1 MYTARGPEKHRR
13 LRGSAWSDQCE
24 MEFACVP
31 LRAVEWAN
39 RTGRSEKPVGSTE
52 QTSRLDAKNV
62 SPKTLFAAL
71 IGDSYSVESEESS
84 N

>member
-1 MYTARGPEKHRR
+1 
-13 LRGSAWSDQCE
+13 
-24 MEFACVP
+24 MEFAYVP

-52 QTSRLDAKNV
+52 QTSRLDAKNI
-62 SPKTLFAAL
+62 SPKTLFAAS